1 MSRVIDDR
9 PCGED
14 VVGRPRLE
22 PGHWGNIRYKALSRT
37 KVRAFAQYATLS
49 GRVRQVEAT
58 GRSRKAAQIRLEKH
72 LEELRRTEG
81 GVDLD
86 ANATV
91 ADLVE
96 AWRAVAAADTT
107 RRRVQSMD
115 KHEYAIRHTITDPD
129 VGIGTL
135 RVSAATTPRL
145 RAWLLSVSDPA
156 PSRGRDART
165 VLNMAFDLAVASGQ
179 LSRNPVTPIRL
190 PRRTAPVVEA
200 LTVEE
205 ARQVRTILHDYADAG
220 HYRMRRALADIVDLM
235 LATGMRVGEATG
247 LRWCDVDLDS
257 EIPTVTV
264 AGTTVH
270 IRHQP
275 VKRQGRP
282 KSDDSF
288 RTIALVEPVAAMMA
302 RRRDERRPTPTDAVF
317 PSSVGTWWDSHN
329 LRRLLRAAFDQ
340 ADADRIHPHLL
351 RRTMATLIDSAAGVE
366 DASKV
371 LGHSGVGITEQYYIA
386 HAALAPD
393 MRSVAEALFTEPGEP
408 SEQNGRDGHGPGA
421 GTGNRDQKHG

>member
-1 MSRVIDDR
+1 MRE
-9 PCGED
+9 G
-14 VVGRPRLE
+14 VVGRPRTE
-22 PGHWGNIRYKALSRT
+22 PGHWGNIRYKVLSRT
-37 KVRAFAQYATLS
+37 KVRAFAQYATGS

-58 GRSRKAAQIRLEKH
+58 GRSKKAAQIRLENH

-86 ANATV
+86 ASATV

-96 AWRAVAAADTT
+96 AWRVVAAADTT

-115 KHEYAIRHTITDPD
+115 KHEYAIRHTITDPN

-135 RVSAATTPRL
+135 RVSAATTARL
-145 RAWLLSVSDPA
+145 RAWLFSVSDPA

-179 LSRNPVTPIRL
+179 LSRNPVAPVHL
-190 PRRTAPVVEA
+190 PRRSAPVVEA
-200 LTVEE
+200 LSVAE
-205 ARQVRTILHDYADAG
+205 ARQVRVILHDYADAG

-257 EIPTVTV
+257 EIPTVTA

-275 VKRQGRP
+275 VRRQDRL
-282 KSDDSF
+282 KSDDGF
-288 RTIALVEPVAAMMA
+288 RTIALVKPVVAMME
-302 RRRDERRPTPTDAVF
+302 RRRAARRPTTTDAVF

-329 LRRLLRAAFDQ
+329 LRRLLRDAFDW

-351 RRTMATLIDSAAGVE
+351 RRTMATLIDSEVGVE
-366 DASKV
+366 NASKI

-386 HAALAPD
+386 HAAVAPD
-393 MRSVAEALFTEPGEP
+393 MRSVTEALFAEPEEASG
-408 SEQNGRDGHGPGA
+408 QNGRDGRGLGA
-421 GTGNRDQKHG
+421 GPERRDQKHG